1 MARKLNKKSRDALNR
16 ICLIV
21 AAVLA
26 VPTYCLVPVDGRGP
40 VAYWTLAVA
49 AVAYGITRYVALR
62 AWSAVSGPAPRTR
75 TAK

>member
-1 MARKLNKKSRDALNR
+1 MARKLNKKQAAALSRL
-16 ICLIV
+16 CLIV

-49 AVAYGITRYVALR
+49 AAGYGATRYIGLR
-62 AWSAVSGPAPRTR
+62 AWAAASRPAPRV
-75 TAK
+75 AK